1 MRAKEGRLTVEAGGA
16 PLYRRIQSDLRDRIA
31 SGELAPGAQVETELE
46 LMDRYGVS
54 RATVRQA
61 LSGLVAE
68 GLLEIRRGRGTFV
81 HSAALEH
88 RLGGFY
94 TFSREIERHGMR
106 PGTRVRD
113 IRVQPA
119 DDVVAEG
126 LGLAPGT
133 AVVALSRI
141 RLADEAPI
149 VSETSYLPAARF
161 NGLEA
166 VDFSEAS
173 LYDTLSSSFGVRPV
187 RARETFVPVLLEGDE
202 ATILGGE
209 AGDPVLSVERTT
221 YDVDG
226 VIIEYCLS
234 ILRADRYRYSVELRD
249 V

>member
-1 MRAKEGRLTVEAGGA
+1 MAVEAGGT
-16 PLYRRIQSDLRDRIA
+16 PLYRQIQADLRDRVA
-31 SGELAPGAQVETELE
+31 SGELPPGTQVETEQE
-46 LMDRYGVS
+46 LMAHYGVS

-81 HSAALEH
+81 HGAALEH

-113 IRVQPA
+113 IGVEPA
-119 DDVVAEG
+119 SSGIAEG

-133 AVVALSRI
+133 PVVALSRV
-141 RLADEAPI
+141 RLADDQPI

-161 NGLEA
+161 KGLEE
-166 VDFSEAS
+166 VDFNAAS
-173 LYDTLSSSFGVRPV
+173 LYDTLTTRFGVRPV
-187 RARETFVPVLLEGDE
+187 RARETFLPALLAEDD
-202 ATILGGE
+202 AAVLGGDP
-209 AGDPVLSVERTT
+209 GDPVLGVERTT
-221 YDVDG
+221 YDAAG
-226 VIIEYCLS
+226 VIIEFCRS

>member
-1 MRAKEGRLTVEAGGA
+1 MAVEAGGA
-16 PLYRRIQSDLRDRIA
+16 PLYRQIQSDLRERVS
-31 SGELAPGAQVETELE
+31 SGELSPGAQVETEQE
-46 LMDRYGVS
+46 LMSRYGVS

-81 HSAALEH
+81 HGAALEH

-113 IRVQPA
+113 IGLEAA
-119 DDVVAEG
+119 DETVAEG
-126 LGLAPGT
+126 LGLPAGT
-133 AVVALSRI
+133 PVVALARV
-141 RLADEAPI
+141 RLADDQPI
-149 VSETSYLPAARF
+149 VTETSYLPATRF
-161 NGLEA
+161 GGLET
-166 VDFSEAS
+166 VDFTSAS
-173 LYDTLSSSFGVRPV
+173 LYETLTAAYGVRPI
-187 RARETFVPVLLEGDE
+187 RARETFVPVLLGPVDAEV
-202 ATILGGE
+202 LGGD

-226 VIIEYCLS
+226 VIIEFCQS